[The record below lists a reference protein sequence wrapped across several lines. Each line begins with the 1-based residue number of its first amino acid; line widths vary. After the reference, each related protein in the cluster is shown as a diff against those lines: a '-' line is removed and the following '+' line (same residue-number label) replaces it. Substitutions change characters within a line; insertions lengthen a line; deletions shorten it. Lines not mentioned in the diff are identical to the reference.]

1 MSQFHK
7 PRETD
12 YYLRVPTE
20 LVVFQE
26 PVLFFFFLDGIK
38 TFFKRESEKR
48 ERGEQEREQERKRER
63 EKEGATEPA
72 RGHRL
77 WLTGQGRP
85 LDGSVTPQSAP
96 GSGWTWTE
104 GLGRKL
110 GG

>member
-26 PVLFFFFLDGIK
+26 PALFFFLDGIK
-38 TFFKRESEKR
+38 SFFKRER
-48 ERGEQEREQERKRER
+48 ERREGCTGERERVREQEKRGER
-63 EKEGATEPA
+63 EGERENQGASLRAQTPAHRAGATARWQCYPA
-72 RGHRL
+72 VGPRAQL
-77 WLTGQGRP
+77 
-85 LDGSVTPQSAP
+85 
-96 GSGWTWTE
+96 
-104 GLGRKL
+104 GLGREL